1 MPMDNIIIKKGCLKA
16 GRGRRYDPQG
26 NPSVPWTLE
35 EVGRKS
41 SVTILV

>member
-1 MPMDNIIIKKGCLKA
+1 MHMDNITIKACLNA

-26 NPSVPWTLE
+26 NPRVPWTPE